1 MTGLD
6 DRLRSRFAG
15 GLVVEIQP
23 PDDGLRRKLFARG
36 LAAAG
41 VAYDSELVDY
51 LASWSTAGA
60 AELLEMV
67 ERLVESAH
75 ASGATLDATS
85 ARRLLE
91 GDGAAPQAESAA
103 PARSAVTASGSMVAL
118 RGNGKA
124 YDAIFLDREKVIW
137 EWPDV
142 AGRAIEE
149 LR

>member
-1 MTGLD
+1 
-6 DRLRSRFAG
+6 
-15 GLVVEIQP
+15 
-23 PDDGLRRKLFARG
+23 
-36 LAAAG
+36 
-41 VAYDSELVDY
+41 
-51 LASWSTAGA
+51 
-60 AELLEMV
+60 MV
-67 ERLVESAH
+67 ERLAE
-75 ASGATLDATS
+75 GARAAGAPLDAAL

-91 GDGAAPQAESAA
+91 GGGSTADAEPVAR
-103 PARSAVTASGSMVAL
+103 ARSAVTASGSMVAI